1 MLFPASGSLAGLLA
15 LAMVMGCGHTEPFTT
30 APTGS
35 NQPFDPTPPIR
46 LTFNRAPDRDGAWLP
61 DGSAILYST
70 QPAGR
75 PDHDICLAVLP
86 PGGGRQRSLTCD
98 AFSSPGALTDAIESP
113 APAPDGRLAFFAAT
127 GSVGAALPNVQA
139 LALASVIDPA
149 TRRSLL
155 SIPYAIPGGRVH
167 GGISQLRWLGSNRL
181 LYLGEAVVAQRACAS
196 CALDTIRTGQDAVW
210 LAVDATGALPQAI
223 PGTDYASGVSPGS
236 NEDEVYYTLGGDTR
250 VYRRILSSG
259 TVSVAHDF
267 GSAGIVRD
275 VHVVGTRMAA
285 VVGGRVVFAV
295 DPSLGPT
302 QWDSGGTLHLVD
314 LQNGSDSNL
323 DGPGLFRRPQLSPS
337 GTAIVAEVYPLI
349 SDPVTDSVTVSRNGD
364 LYLFGQP

>member
-1 MLFPASGSLAGLLA
+1 
-15 LAMVMGCGHTEPFTT
+15 MVTGCGHTEPFTP

-35 NQPFDPTPPIR
+35 DQPFDATPPVR
-46 LTFNRAPDRDGAWLP
+46 LTFNRAADRDAAWLA

-75 PDHDICLAVLP
+75 PDGDVCLAVLP

-98 AFSSPGALTDAIESP
+98 AFSSPGALTDAIEAP

-127 GSVGAALPNVQA
+127 GSVGAVLPNVQA

-167 GGISQLRWLGSNRL
+167 GGISQLRWLGPNRL
-181 LYLGEAVVAQRACAS
+181 LYLGEAVVTQPPCQG
-196 CALDTIRTGQDAVW
+196 CELDTIRTGQDAVW
-210 LAVDATGALPQAI
+210 LAVDPAGSSPQAI
-223 PGTDYASGVSPGS
+223 PGTDYASGVSPGGS
-236 NEDEVYYTLGGDTR
+236 EDEVYYTLGGDTR

-259 TVSVAHDF
+259 AVSVAHDF
-267 GSAGIVRD
+267 GTAGIARD
-275 VHVVGTRMAA
+275 IQVVGTRMAA
-285 VVGGRVVFAV
+285 VVGGRVVFSV

-314 LQNGSDSNL
+314 LQTGTDTNL
-323 DGPGLFRRPQLSPS
+323 DGPGLFRRPQLSPG
-337 GTAIVAEVYPLI
+337 GTAVVAELYPLI
-349 SDPVTDSVTVSRNGD
+349 SDPVTDSVTVSRSGD